1 MRIRWLQAC
10 LLGGWLLGGMP
21 VAAQPGA
28 AEPAPADADAV
39 RIEFRIAWELARAGL
54 PIAGSDSQALTDSVV
69 YPYLEA
75 ARLGQ
80 ALDESETVW
89 TEADDAVAAFL
100 RRHEGTPVTF
110 NLRIVWLESLA
121 DRALHAPFLE
131 HYRADVAD
139 TALRCRHLASRI
151 AIDDVAG
158 IAPPILDEW
167 LTARQLPSVCEPV
180 FEWLRDAGPLDA
192 TMTAARVRLLLEN
205 EQTPFARII
214 ARRLPEDTA
223 QPLLAWAELIE
234 NPRAAIEAHLAG
246 TLTDVE
252 RPALL
257 DGWFRLARDA
267 PDAALALYARLI
279 ATEGLDAAGE
289 SEFAL
294 ATALGLA
301 WDRRPEALD
310 FFARVDEREL
320 DDYAL
325 EWLTRAALW
334 ADERELARSAIAR
347 MSAER
352 QAAAAWRYWA
362 ARLSEDGDAQE
373 SLFAA
378 ILPHDNYYAAVAA
391 ARLHDRVRVHPD
403 PLEPDPPTLSRL
415 AANPA
420 IRRAAELM
428 RLGLPI
434 AANREWRFAADALT
448 PAERAQSVRLA
459 VELDRFDLAIATAT
473 ELGIFYD
480 YALLYPRP
488 FPDEVAAAADEFDV
502 EASLIY
508 AVMRQESLYR
518 PDAESSAGARGL
530 MQLVPATAR
539 RIAATL
545 DDGPGGNFDLLD
557 PAVNIRLGTAE
568 LARLRERYD
577 GNIVPALA
585 AYNAGPAAA
594 DRWLPAESLEADAWL
609 ENVPFNETR
618 EYVRRVLWNSVVFE
632 WLEDDRVHARD
643 WLDGVRPP

>member
-1 MRIRWLQAC
+1 
-10 LLGGWLLGGMP
+10 
-21 VAAQPGA
+21 
-28 AEPAPADADAV
+28 
-39 RIEFRIAWELARAGL
+39 
-54 PIAGSDSQALTDSVV
+54 
-69 YPYLEA
+69 
-75 ARLGQ
+75 
-80 ALDESETVW
+80 
-89 TEADDAVAAFL
+89 
-100 RRHEGTPVTF
+100 
-110 NLRIVWLESLA
+110 
-121 DRALHAPFLE
+121 
-131 HYRADVAD
+131 
-139 TALRCRHLASRI
+139 
-151 AIDDVAG
+151 
-158 IAPPILDEW
+158 
-167 LTARQLPSVCEPV
+167 
-180 FEWLRDAGPLDA
+180 
-192 TMTAARVRLLLEN
+192 
-205 EQTPFARII
+205 
-214 ARRLPEDTA
+214 
-223 QPLLAWAELIE
+223 
-234 NPRAAIEAHLAG
+234 
-246 TLTDVE
+246 
-252 RPALL
+252 
-257 DGWFRLARDA
+257 
-267 PDAALALYARLI
+267 
-279 ATEGLDAAGE
+279 
-289 SEFAL
+289 
-294 ATALGLA
+294 
-301 WDRRPEALD
+301 
-310 FFARVDEREL
+310 
-320 DDYAL
+320 
-325 EWLTRAALW
+325 
-334 ADERELARSAIAR
+334 
-347 MSAER
+347 
-352 QAAAAWRYWA
+352 
-362 ARLSEDGDAQE
+362 
-373 SLFAA
+373 
-378 ILPHDNYYAAVAA
+378 
-391 ARLHDRVRVHPD
+391 
-403 PLEPDPPTLSRL
+403 
-415 AANPA
+415 
-420 IRRAAELM
+420 M